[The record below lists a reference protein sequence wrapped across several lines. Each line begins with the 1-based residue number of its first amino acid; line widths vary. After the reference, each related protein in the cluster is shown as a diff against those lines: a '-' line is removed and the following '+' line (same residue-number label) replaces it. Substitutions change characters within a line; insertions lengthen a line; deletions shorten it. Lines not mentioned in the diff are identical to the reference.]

1 MMTRTAMLTLMTA
14 VLLLAACG
22 IKPADVDPPQGEER
36 DYFPRTYPDPSPDP
50 NPQRYLPPR

>member
-1 MMTRTAMLTLMTA
+1 MTKASFLSLTMA
-14 VLLLAACG
+14 IVLLAACG
-22 IKPADVDPPQGEER
+22 IKPAAVDPPQGEEK